1 MIVEVRGAGLMRGL
15 QLSVDAT
22 PVIDGARER
31 GLLVNRTDEKVVRM
45 LPPLNVSVADIDRA
59 VDILDGV
66 FATVRSE
73 VPGMTPVARRCS
85 RP

>member
-1 MIVEVRGAGLMRGL
+1 MRGL
-15 QLSVDAT
+15 QLNVDAM

-31 GLLVNRTDEKVVRM
+31 GLLVNRTDEKVVRL

-59 VDILDGV
+59 VETLDTV

-73 VPGMTPVARRCS
+73 VQV
-85 RP
+85 